1 VKFGNTPTSTKESV
15 FDELER
21 VARYRIKVV
30 DPVPNPARE
39 AATISLIVQKPTA
52 IRVQLVDNL
61 GNHVATVFSGVL
73 SEGIQGIAFETSGI
87 STGRYSVVVSDELGV
102 AGSVPLVIVR

>member
-1 VKFGNTPTSTKESV
+1 
-15 FDELER
+15 
-21 VARYRIKVV
+21 
-30 DPVPNPARE
+30 
-39 AATISLIVQKPTA
+39 
-52 IRVQLVDNL
+52 LVDNL

-87 STGRYSVVVSDELGV
+87 STGRYSVVVSDDLGV